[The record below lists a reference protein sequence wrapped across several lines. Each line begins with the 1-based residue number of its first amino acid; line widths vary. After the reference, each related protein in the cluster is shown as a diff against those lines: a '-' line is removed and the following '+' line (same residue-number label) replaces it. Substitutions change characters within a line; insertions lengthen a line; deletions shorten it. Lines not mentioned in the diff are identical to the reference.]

1 MKSLTETGT
10 PIQNLRD
17 LGLGPGL
24 KAEKPGLEAGI
35 RNGAK
40 NPGLGP
46 GPIISKSGI
55 RDGDW
60 DSKF

>member
-1 MKSLTETGT
+1 MKSLTGTGT

-17 LGLGPGL
+17 LGLDPGL
-24 KAEKPGLEAGI
+24 KAEKPGLVTGI
-35 RNGAK
+35 RNEAK

-46 GPIISKSGI
+46 GAIISKSGI